1 MRLAWGIR
9 NFTLKKSFVKFF
21 KTSNVKSGV
30 FFQFLHKI
38 SNVLK
43 CCTFEVSAESK
54 SLLGDLNR
62 EVWRTLLVSDV
73 SAIVSFRVSQLGIL
87 HVQDKFRHSQNTAG
101 ASLMV
106 GVKHA
111 QSFSKNNVAPKMIS
125 LVELFQKEI
134 PLKSTKGF
142 PLSVYDNLKKIPPI
156 SGIFQA
162 YFKNIHA

>member
-1 MRLAWGIR
+1 
-9 NFTLKKSFVKFF
+9 
-21 KTSNVKSGV
+21 
-30 FFQFLHKI
+30 
-38 SNVLK
+38 
-43 CCTFEVSAESK
+43 
-54 SLLGDLNR
+54 
-62 EVWRTLLVSDV
+62 
-73 SAIVSFRVSQLGIL
+73 
-87 HVQDKFRHSQNTAG
+87 
-101 ASLMV
+101 MV

-111 QSFSKNNVAPKMIS
+111 QSFSKNNVAPKMMS

>member
-1 MRLAWGIR
+1 MLNRV
-9 NFTLKKSFVKFF
+9 F
-21 KTSNVKSGV
+21 

-87 HVQDKFRHSQNTAG
+87 HVQDKCRHSQNTAG

-111 QSFSKNNVAPKMIS
+111 QSFSKNNVAPKMMS

-134 PLKSTKGF
+134 PLNSTKGF
-142 PLSVYDNLKKIPPI
+142 PLSVVYDNFDKNTSHLWYF
-156 SGIFQA
+156 SSIFQT
-162 YFKNIHA
+162 

>member
-1 MRLAWGIR
+1 M
-9 NFTLKKSFVKFF
+9 
-21 KTSNVKSGV
+21 
-30 FFQFLHKI
+30 
-38 SNVLK
+38 
-43 CCTFEVSAESK
+43 
-54 SLLGDLNR
+54 
-62 EVWRTLLVSDV
+62 VSDV

-111 QSFSKNNVAPKMIS
+111 QSFSKNNVAPKMMS

-142 PLSVYDNLKKIPPI
+142 PLSVYDN
-156 SGIFQA
+156 
-162 YFKNIHA
+162 